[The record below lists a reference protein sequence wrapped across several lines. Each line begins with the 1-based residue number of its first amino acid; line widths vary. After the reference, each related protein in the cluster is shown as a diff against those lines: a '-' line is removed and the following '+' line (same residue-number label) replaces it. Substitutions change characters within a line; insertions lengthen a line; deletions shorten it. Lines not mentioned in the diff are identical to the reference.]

1 MSVKRKDRPYRD
13 ALREALADREE
24 AANYLSVAL
33 ADSSDAFSKAC
44 LNVVD
49 ALQVGK
55 RDNNLELASSTER
68 LHRLLEASEESR
80 SRTKVRSRIHE

>member
-1 MSVKRKDRPYRD
+1 MTHMSVKRKDKLYRE
-13 ALREALADREE
+13 ALLEALADPEE
-24 AANYLSVAL
+24 ASNYLSVAF

-55 RDNNLELASSTER
+55 RDNDLELASSTAR
-68 LHRLLEASEESR
+68 LHRLIR
-80 SRTKVRSRIHE
+80 R